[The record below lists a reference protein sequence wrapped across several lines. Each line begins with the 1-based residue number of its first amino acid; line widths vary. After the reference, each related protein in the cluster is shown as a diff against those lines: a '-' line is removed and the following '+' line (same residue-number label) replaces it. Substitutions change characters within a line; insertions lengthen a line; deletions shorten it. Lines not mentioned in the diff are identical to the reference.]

1 VSKDKRNITLM
12 LGSYAIGVGV
22 MMASV
27 PLLSSWMFA
36 LGAAL
41 QVPMILFL
49 ILFVVVAWSEMP

>member
-1 VSKDKRNITLM
+1 VSKDKRNITPM

-49 ILFVVVAWSEMP
+49 ILFVVVAWREMP